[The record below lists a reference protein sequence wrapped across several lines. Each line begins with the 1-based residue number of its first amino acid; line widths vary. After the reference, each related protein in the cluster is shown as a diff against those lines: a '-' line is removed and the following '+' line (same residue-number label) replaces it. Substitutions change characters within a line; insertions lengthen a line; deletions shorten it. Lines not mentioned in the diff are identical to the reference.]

1 MSILCYHAVQPH
13 WTSPLAIEPA
23 AFARQ
28 AAWLGRW
35 KHTVA
40 LSVAVRRLD
49 RNGQLPRGVVALTFD
64 DGFVSVYDHA
74 LPVLLRH
81 RLPAT
86 VFLVAETLTPTG
98 RAVDWVDTPPPYP
111 LETLSREQVLE
122 MQDAG
127 VEFASHSYSHHDL
140 TALGHGECVRDL
152 RQSREFLEDL
162 LGRPVPF
169 LAYPRGLNNEGVRR
183 AATQAGYTH
192 SFTLPQSREPFDREQ
207 GVPRVGIWPGNGVG
221 ALALK
226 TDPAYLTVRTS
237 GLWPAARRLAPRHR
251 RGPLTGG

>member
-23 AFARQ
+23 VFARQ
-28 AAWLGRW
+28 TAWLSRW
-35 KHTVA
+35 RNTVP
-40 LSVAVRRLD
+40 LSVAVARLD
-49 RNGQLPRGVVALTFD
+49 QGGRLPRGTVALTFD

-74 LPVLLRH
+74 LPELLRH

-86 VFLVAETLTPTG
+86 VFLVAETLTPAG

-111 LETLSREQVLE
+111 LETLSAEQVLE
-122 MQDAG
+122 MKDAG

-140 TALGHGECVRDL
+140 TELDHDECVRDL
-152 RQSREFLEDL
+152 RESRELLEEL

-169 LAYPRGLNNEGVRR
+169 LAYPRGRNNAGVRQ
-183 AATQAGYTH
+183 AAAKAGYTH
-192 SFTLPQSREPFDREQ
+192 SFTLPQSREPFDRKQ
-207 GVPRVGIWPGNGVG
+207 GVPRVGIWPGNGSG
-221 ALALK
+221 ALAVK

-237 GLWPAARRLAPRHR
+237 RAWPAARRVAARFAAAPR
-251 RGPLTGG
+251 